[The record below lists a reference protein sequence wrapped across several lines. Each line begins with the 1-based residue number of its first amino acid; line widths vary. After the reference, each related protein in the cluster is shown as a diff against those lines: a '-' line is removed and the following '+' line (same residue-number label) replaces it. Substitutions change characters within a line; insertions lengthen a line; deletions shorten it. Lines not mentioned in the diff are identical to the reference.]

1 MLAEPTRTL
10 TETAAPKRR
19 QRSLP
24 AELAH
29 AINQAGRLRMLS
41 QRMAKLHT
49 LRLLGINEDSLLYQ
63 SVVLF
68 ENSLNEL
75 MRKSPSSQIY
85 AHFTA
90 LAEEWPG
97 FRDAAL
103 NPGSVAGLRAFAE
116 LDETVLRHSQQAVDA
131 LVHHAGHPVAGQI
144 SLYGR
149 QRMLV
154 QHITKLYLYEACDV
168 CKPDCY
174 IAMQLARQ
182 DFETC
187 LRSAEASVF
196 APYANS
202 VLLLEHDLWAAFT
215 SALDHFV
222 PDPNDRVGLQSIHK
236 LSEQL
241 LEITDISTALQHP
254 VHKVSL

>member
-1 MLAEPTRTL
+1 MIADCTQPQTEPF
-10 TETAAPKRR
+10 PRR
-19 QRSLP
+19 KQRSLP

-49 LRLLGINEDSLLYQ
+49 LRLLGINEDSLLNQ
-63 SVVLF
+63 SVALF

-90 LAEEWPG
+90 LTEAWPA

-103 NPGSVAGLRAFAE
+103 NAGSVPELRTLAE
-116 LDETVLRHSQQAVDA
+116 LDETVLRHAQQAVDA
-131 LVHHAGHPVAGQI
+131 LVQHAGNPIAAQI

-149 QRMLV
+149 QRMLA
-154 QHITKLYLYEACDV
+154 QRITKLYLYQACGV
-168 CKPDCY
+168 CERECDT
-174 IAMQLARQ
+174 AMAQARQ

-187 LRSAEASVF
+187 LQTAEVAVF

-222 PDPNDRVGLQSIHK
+222 PDRNDRIGLQSIHK

-254 VHKVSL
+254 THKVSL

>member
-41 QRMAKLHT
+41 QRMAKLHA
-49 LRLLGINEDSLLYQ
+49 LRLLGINEDGLLNQ
-63 SVVLF
+63 SVALF

-90 LAEEWPG
+90 LTEEWPA

-103 NPGSVAGLRAFAE
+103 SAGSVPELRTLAE
-116 LDETVLRHSQQAVDA
+116 LDETVLRHAQQAVDA
-131 LVHHAGHPVAGQI
+131 LVQHAGNPIAAQI
-144 SLYGR
+144 SLHGR
-149 QRMLV
+149 QRMLA
-154 QHITKLYLYEACDV
+154 QRITKLYLYQACGV
-168 CKPDCY
+168 CERECDTA
-174 IAMQLARQ
+174 IAQARQ

-187 LRSAEASVF
+187 LQNAEVAVF

-222 PDPNDRVGLQSIHK
+222 PDRNDRIGLQSIHK

-254 VHKVSL
+254 THKVSL

>member
-1 MLAEPTRTL
+1 MLAKSPAKPVNVLPTR
-10 TETAAPKRR
+10 K

-41 QRMAKLHT
+41 QRIAKLHA
-49 LRLLGINEDSLLYQ
+49 LRLLGIDDDNMLYQ
-63 SVVLF
+63 SVALF
-68 ENSLNEL
+68 EISLNEL
-75 MRKSPSSQIY
+75 MHKSPSSQIY

-90 LAEEWPG
+90 LAEAWPD

-103 NPGSVAGLRAFAE
+103 DVGSVAELRAFAE
-116 LDETVLRHSQQAVDA
+116 QDEAVLCHAQRAVDA

-154 QHITKLYLYEACDV
+154 QHITKLYLYEACEV

-174 IAMQLARQ
+174 LAMQRARL

-222 PDPNDRVGLQSIHK
+222 PDTNDRVGLLSIHK